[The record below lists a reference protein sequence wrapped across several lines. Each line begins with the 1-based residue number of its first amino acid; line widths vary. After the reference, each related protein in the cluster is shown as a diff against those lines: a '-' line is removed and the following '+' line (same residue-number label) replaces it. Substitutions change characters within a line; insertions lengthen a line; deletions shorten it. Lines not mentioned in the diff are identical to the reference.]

1 MSTNKTYLPSVMTLS
16 NSTKPNIPQAMQSR
30 SVLLRNM
37 FDPEEYDDISVYQRE
52 LNFEQ

>member
-1 MSTNKTYLPSVMTLS
+1 MTLF

-37 FDPEEYDDISVYQRE
+37 FDPEEYDYISIYQKE
-52 LNFEQ
+52 LNFKQ